1 MQTRPKT
8 QRNFGDGPLGGPTGH
23 EHRTEQTMDVAC
35 GGSVPEGHGKP
46 KQSYRQADQV
56 LDDRARHTA
65 MITTSC
71 GAIEVELFSSESP
84 ATANN
89 FAFLAGEGYYDATVV
104 HRVVPGF
111 VVQMGDPTGTGRG
124 GPGYQ
129 FADELAAARN
139 RGYPRGTVAMA
150 NAGPNTN
157 GSQFFICLDNVNLP
171 PQYAVFGEVTSGMDA
186 VDRIA
191 SVPLRGES
199 PSQTVFVERVE
210 LH

>member
-1 MQTRPKT
+1 
-8 QRNFGDGPLGGPTGH
+8 
-23 EHRTEQTMDVAC
+23 MDVAC
-35 GGSVPEGHGKP
+35 GGSVPEGHGDEKP
-46 KQSYRQADQV
+46 SFRQAEQV

-65 MITTSC
+65 TITTSC
-71 GAIEVELFSSESP
+71 GVIEIELFTSESP
-84 ATANN
+84 VTANN
-89 FAFLAGEGYYDATVV
+89 FAFLASQGFYDATVV

-129 FADELAAARN
+129 FADELSAARN

-157 GSQFFICLDNVNLP
+157 GSQFFICLADVGLP

-199 PSQTVFVERVE
+199 PSQTVFVEQVT
-210 LH
+210 LT